1 MTNEEANKVL
11 EEMNE
16 VRPEELNDKT
26 KRLFEAIMEI
36 ADERDSVKA
45 DLYEANNRINDLLDI
60 VKQKDKMI
68 DEMAENYNLN
78 VGTDVLDI
86 CAKCNYNNED
96 CHGDYCK
103 DALIKYFEERCK

>member
-1 MTNEEANKVL
+1 MDISVSKNKHLIELNNGELVDI
-11 EEMNE
+11 NE
-16 VRPEELNDKT
+16 VAAKLSKIQNLE
-26 KRLFEAIMEI
+26 
-36 ADERDSVKA
+36 A

-60 VKQKDKMI
+60 VKYKDKII
-68 DEMAENYNLN
+68 DDMAENYNLN

-103 DALIKYFEERCK
+103 DALIKYFEERCNNAND